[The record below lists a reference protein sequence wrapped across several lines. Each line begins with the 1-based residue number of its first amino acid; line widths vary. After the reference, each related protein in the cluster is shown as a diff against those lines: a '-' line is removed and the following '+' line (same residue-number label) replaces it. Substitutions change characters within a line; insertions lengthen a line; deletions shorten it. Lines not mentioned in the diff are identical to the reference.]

1 MLLFILFFVVDANFV
16 VVDANFVVVDAN
28 VVVVVFFCCCYFAE
42 NHRTTEYNTNT
53 NIVA

>member
-16 VVDANFVVVDAN
+16 VVVDAN
-28 VVVVVFFCCCYFAE
+28 VVVVVVVFCCYFAE